1 MLPPVKIT
9 NTTVVN
15 SILAE
20 GCISHA
26 HQIEG
31 SVIGIR
37 TRIGKD
43 SVIVNSYIMGCDYY
57 ITKQLVIYFDDV
69 YSCSVVLETDR
80 CYYSWSYDEDEI
92 DYEKKV
98 SEYKKRV
105 LTPVM
110 NPIVIYEDHRFKTAT
125 LESKY
130 KKLIED
136 ELLERGKKWDEI
148 VQIVK
153 EEERYERE

>member
-1 MLPPVKIT
+1 
-9 NTTVVN
+9 
-15 SILAE
+15 
-20 GCISHA
+20 
-26 HQIEG
+26 
-31 SVIGIR
+31 
-37 TRIGKD
+37 
-43 SVIVNSYIMGCDYY
+43 MGCDYY
-57 ITKQLVIYFDDV
+57 ITKVLYSYFYDDSH
-69 YSCSVVLETDR
+69 YRIVLETDR

-110 NPIVIYEDHRFKTAT
+110 NPIVIYEDHRFKTET
-125 LESKY
+125 LETKY

-136 ELLERGKKWDEI
+136 ELSEMGKKWDKI

>member
-1 MLPPVKIT
+1 
-9 NTTVVN
+9 
-15 SILAE
+15 
-20 GCISHA
+20 
-26 HQIEG
+26 
-31 SVIGIR
+31 
-37 TRIGKD
+37 
-43 SVIVNSYIMGCDYY
+43 MGCDYY